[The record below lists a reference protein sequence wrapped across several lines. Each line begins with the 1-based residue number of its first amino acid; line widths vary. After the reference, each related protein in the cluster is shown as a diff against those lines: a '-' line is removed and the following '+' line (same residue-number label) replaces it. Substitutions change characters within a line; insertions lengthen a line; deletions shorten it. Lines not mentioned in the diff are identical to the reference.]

1 MALHPWRNPGIG
13 KFPNLPLK
21 SSSLFA
27 SFPPPP
33 PPPHPLPFSLRLQY
47 LYEGMKISE
56 LPVDFS
62 VVWNGNF
69 IIDNPE
75 NIQGKNK
82 RCCCQHVPANRIRVD
97 LLSIIFSP

>member
-1 MALHPWRNPGIG
+1 
-13 KFPNLPLK
+13 
-21 SSSLFA
+21 
-27 SFPPPP
+27 
-33 PPPHPLPFSLRLQY
+33 
-47 LYEGMKISE
+47 MKISE

-82 RCCCQHVPANRIRVD
+82 EM
-97 LLSIIFSP
+97 LLSACAGKQDKEIIFSLSLSLYIQIFFESKVQDSVSIYLHMVTTLIS

>member
-1 MALHPWRNPGIG
+1 MDQLTD
-13 KFPNLPLK
+13 
-21 SSSLFA
+21 
-27 SFPPPP
+27 PPPCLLLS
-33 PPPHPLPFSLRLQY
+33 HPRPLLQY

-75 NIQGKNK
+75 NIQGEPTS
-82 RCCCQHVPANRIRVD
+82 VRIET
-97 LLSIIFSP
+97 SNIP